1 MKTMKTIFLSTITIA
16 FAALFTL
23 SGCTKH
29 EPFVNIEL
37 DCECGTLNL
46 DGRDLKVRLAEGYAP
61 ETGTSPEGT
70 VLWKYFVVAD
80 YRTENEV
87 TYHAPSHDLEFSVNF
102 ETMGGTPT
110 STTLDAAIALHVNEI
125 EVPNIDVEWTI
136 SGGTVK
142 VVQTDSIHTLTFTDV
157 QVGNNDIINAELTI
171 VPQ

>member
-1 MKTMKTIFLSTITIA
+1 MKTMKTIFLSTTAIA
-16 FAALFTL
+16 FASLFTL

-46 DGRDLKVRLAEGYAP
+46 DGRDLTVRLAEGYAP
-61 ETGTSPEGT
+61 VSDISAEGP

-87 TYHAPSHDLEFSVNF
+87 TYHAPSHDLEFSVNV
-102 ETMGGTPT
+102 ETMGS
-110 STTLDAAIALHVNEI
+110 STTVDAAIALHVNEI

-136 SGGTVK
+136 SSGTVK

-157 QVGNNDIINAELTI
+157 QVGNYDIINAELTI

>member
-37 DCECGTLNL
+37 DCECGSLNL

-61 ETGTSPEGT
+61 VLDISAEGP

-80 YRTENEV
+80 FRTENEV
-87 TYHAPSHDLEFSVNF
+87 TYHAPSHDLEFSVNL
-102 ETMGGTPT
+102 ESMGG
-110 STTLDAAIALHVNEI
+110 STTVDAAIALHVNEI

-157 QVGNNDIINAELTI
+157 QVGNNDLINAELTI

>member
-1 MKTMKTIFLSTITIA
+1 MKTMKTIFLSTSTIV
-16 FAALFTL
+16 FATLLTL

-29 EPFVNIEL
+29 EPFVNIEF

-46 DGRDLKVRLAEGYAP
+46 DGRDLTVRLAEGYAP
-61 ETGTSPEGT
+61 ETGPSPEDP

-80 YRTENEV
+80 FRTENEV

-102 ETMGGTPT
+102 ESMGG
-110 STTLDAAIALHVNEI
+110 STTLDAAIALHVKEI
-125 EVPNIDVEWTI
+125 ELPNLDVEWTI
-136 SGGTVK
+136 LGGTVK
-142 VVQTDSIHTLTFTDV
+142 VVQTDSIHTLSFTDV

>member
-1 MKTMKTIFLSTITIA
+1 MKTMKTIFLSTTAVA
-16 FAALFTL
+16 FAAFLTL

-61 ETGTSPEGT
+61 VLDISAEGP
-70 VLWKYFVVAD
+70 VLWKYFVVTD
-80 YRTENEV
+80 FRTENEV
-87 TYHAPSHDLEFSVNF
+87 TYHAPSHDLEFSVNLEF
-102 ETMGGTPT
+102 IGS
-110 STTLDAAIALHVNEI
+110 STTADAAIALHVKEI
-125 EVPNIDVEWTI
+125 EAPDVDVEWAV

-157 QVGNNDIINAELTI
+157 QLGNNDIINAELTI

>member
-1 MKTMKTIFLSTITIA
+1 MKTMKTIFLSTSTIV
-16 FAALFTL
+16 FAALLTL

-29 EPFVNIEL
+29 EPFVNIEFN
-37 DCECGTLNL
+37 CECGALNL
-46 DGRDLKVRLAEGYAP
+46 DGRDLTLRLAEGYAP
-61 ETGTSPEGT
+61 EAGPSPEGP
-70 VLWKYFVVAD
+70 VLWKYYAVAD
-80 YRTENEV
+80 FRTDNEV
-87 TYHAPSHDLEFSVNF
+87 TYHAPSHDLEFSVNI
-102 ETMGGTPT
+102 ETMGS

>member
-29 EPFVNIEL
+29 EPFVNIEFN
-37 DCECGTLNL
+37 CECGALNL
-46 DGRDLKVRLAEGYAP
+46 DGRDLTLRLAEGYAP
-61 ETGTSPEGT
+61 EAGPSPEGP
-70 VLWKYFVVAD
+70 VLWKYYAVAD
-80 YRTENEV
+80 FRTDNEV
-87 TYHAPSHDLEFSVNF
+87 TYHAPSHDLEFSVNI
-102 ETMGGTPT
+102 ETMGS
-110 STTLDAAIALHVNEI
+110 STTLDAAIALQVKEI
-125 EVPNIDVEWTI
+125 EAPHIDVAWTI

-171 VPQ
+171 IPQ

>member
-1 MKTMKTIFLSTITIA
+1 MKTMKTIFLSTSTIV
-16 FAALFTL
+16 FSTLLTL

-29 EPFVNIEL
+29 EPFVNIEF

-46 DGRDLKVRLAEGYAP
+46 DGRDLTVRLAEGYAP
-61 ETGTSPEGT
+61 ETGPSPEDP

-80 YRTENEV
+80 FRTENEV

-102 ETMGGTPT
+102 ESMGG
-110 STTLDAAIALHVNEI
+110 STTLDAAIALHVKEI
-125 EVPNIDVEWTI
+125 ELPNLDVEWTI
-136 SGGTVK
+136 LGGTVK
-142 VVQTDSIHTLTFTDV
+142 VVQTDSIHTLSFTDV